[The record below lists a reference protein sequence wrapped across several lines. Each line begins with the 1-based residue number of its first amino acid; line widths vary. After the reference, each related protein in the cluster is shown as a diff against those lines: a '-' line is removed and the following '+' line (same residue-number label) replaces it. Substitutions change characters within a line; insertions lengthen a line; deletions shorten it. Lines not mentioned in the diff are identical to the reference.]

1 VACLLWRDGAIV
13 QSVNFSHTN
22 LIGDA
27 QTAVDFFNVWG
38 VDEIV
43 LLDVSR
49 DKKNQE
55 EFRETAKDLSTS
67 CFVPLTIGGWVT
79 TVSDIKELLDCG
91 ADKVVINTKAF
102 ADPDFITEASNRFG
116 SQCIT
121 VSMDVKETETGYEV
135 VTDRG
140 QKHTGQNAVEWAQ
153 RADELGA
160 GEIFLTSIDQ
170 DGTQSGYDLELI
182 RKVSDNVSIPVI
194 ASGGVGEWEHLVE
207 GIVDGNADA
216 VSVAN
221 RLHHVQ
227 HSTKKAKDYMKSAG
241 IDVREPAFADRY
253 DLR

>member
-241 IDVREPAFADRY
+241 IGVREPAFADRY